1 MTGAEP
7 RYTKMVTSG
16 WIWAQVSPQD
26 PTKATKKT
34 FDGSKAQPV
43 QFQIFYGWPT

>member
-16 WIWAQVSPQD
+16 WIWAKVSPKDQKRE
-26 PTKATKKT
+26 PKT

-43 QFQIFYGWPT
+43 KFQIFYDWPT